1 MVFADQGLVHDF
13 IEFLGVDPGFAGHRV
28 NLVVQGFLVELVHFG
43 INHLQH
49 SADGPG
55 LGWSGRELIA
65 HVVGWL
71 EHVLDV
77 ARELAVGER
86 SGTHARAATEWDAR
100 GDAVNDDL
108 HAAWA
113 VLPIAEVR
121 QRLLTVPGELRGT
134 LTVVPEAR
142 WLKDAKMHA
151 FFVMDTLEHY
161 EEHLPQLEAVL
172 AGAAVA

>member
-1 MVFADQGLVHDF
+1 MYTAAL
-13 IEFLGVDPGFAGHRV
+13 EFLEDERDAWRPYEALAALTDAQLERATDPA
-28 NLVVQGFLVELVHFG
+28 
-43 INHLQH
+43 
-49 SADGPG
+49 GPG
-55 LGWSGRELIA
+55 LGWNGRELIA

-86 SGTHARAATEWDAR
+86 SGTHASAAADWDAR

-108 HAAWA
+108 RAAWA
-113 VLPIAEVR
+113 ALSLEEVR
-121 QRLLTVPGELRGT
+121 RRLLTVPGELRGT

-161 EEHLPQLEAVL
+161 EEHLAQLQAVL
-172 AGAAVA
+172 EGAAA

>member
-1 MVFADQGLVHDF
+1 MYTAAL
-13 IEFLGVDPGFAGHRV
+13 EFLEDERDAWRPFEALAALTDAQLERPTP
-28 NLVVQGFLVELVHFG
+28 
-43 INHLQH
+43 
-49 SADGPG
+49 ADGPG